1 MGIAYRFISNTAPVH
16 IVLSRVKEPKLKST
30 LDIEYERPPNC
41 MVTLTSVP
49 HGNCQYPS
57 YPVDA
62 SISDEPGT

>member
-1 MGIAYRFISNTAPVH
+1 
-16 IVLSRVKEPKLKST
+16 
-30 LDIEYERPPNC
+30 